1 MATDLSDKFDRLPH
15 ELEPV
20 GAVQGDLFTPAGKGT
35 ATLLRTLPQ
44 GEGRVYELDPPLN
57 NRWSR
62 ILIDTGHAATYVR
75 AWENPGAGPFI
86 ADPMTGASTHADALD
101 RLGYELGNALSPA
114 WAAASAL
121 VS

>member
-35 ATLLRTLPQ
+35 ATLLRTLPSD
-44 GEGRVYELDPPLN
+44 EGRVYELDPPLN

-62 ILIDTGHAATYVR
+62 VLIDTGHAATYVR

-86 ADPMTGASTHADALD
+86 ADPMTGVSTDADALD
-101 RLGYELGNALSPA
+101 RLGYEIGNPL
-114 WAAASAL
+114 
-121 VS
+121 